1 MESFHQL
8 LNQYIQRVGISD
20 AELARTLGVSR
31 QTIFRWREGLTG
43 RPRQREDVLTLAQ
56 KLRLT
61 LRERDKL
68 LLAAGFSP
76 ENGGAEE
83 SEDREKTE
91 NQEQKDEL
99 SIGVDAVNTPTSKS
113 PRHRYWLLTILGG
126 LLLLSVSF
134 WLFYGKRSEDLVT
147 PTPTP
152 EDKASFPVSPQPIS
166 SAQKTLTV
174 VAPAASGET
183 LVLVIHFAN
192 YAGSQIGYNVAGRLA
207 QALQQEIET
216 IKLKNA
222 RVAIWPQAVGERR
235 EAFQAGQTVSATLV
249 IYGEYDVGRVV
260 VQFVQPADPYAFTD
274 PALQR
279 QVADVPALSATINTD
294 LPQQVRSLA
303 LMALG
308 QIFIGRM
315 EIEKA
320 RSLLIQARD
329 NLQADPQ
336 VEPQTWALANFFLGV
351 AYQHS
356 QPPLLDEAIASYAQA
371 VNAWPEMITSRLN
384 RIAAY
389 VARRQPGDLE
399 LALADADQVINSYK
413 DWPAAYNNRASIRM
427 SLGGPEN
434 LALAEADLNKAL
446 ILDTKLPEAYLNRA
460 FVHFQQGLPMI
471 QVRFDLTQTL
481 TLRPHYAP
489 AFNMFCLGYAVE
501 QQPEL
506 ALPYCE
512 QAVAADPQPL
522 FFDSRG
528 VTYAQLGDY
537 QAALTDLQTYLDWL
551 EQQPGEIWQP
561 AIVRRKG
568 WIKALQAGQNPFT
581 PAALNELRSEFGR

>member
-8 LNQYIQRVGISD
+8 LNQYVQRVGISD

-61 LRERDKL
+61 LIERDKL

-76 ENGGAEE
+76 ANGGAEE
-83 SEDREKTE
+83 SEDRKKTE
-91 NQEQKDEL
+91 DQEQNDDL
-99 SIGVDAVNTPTSKS
+99 YIRVDAVNIPLAKPLPYSQG
-113 PRHRYWLLTILGG
+113 LIAILGG
-126 LLLLSVSF
+126 LLLLGIFF
-134 WLFYGKRSEDLVT
+134 WLFYGKQREDLFTASPV
-147 PTPTP
+147 P
-152 EDKASFPVSPQPIS
+152 EDQTPISVVS
-166 SAQKTLTV
+166 SAQKTLTA
-174 VAPAASGET
+174 VAPAAPGET
-183 LVLVIHFAN
+183 LVLVTHFAN

-249 IYGEYDVGRVV
+249 IYGEYDVGRVI

-279 QVADVPALSATINTD
+279 QVADVPTLSATINTD

-320 RSLLIQARD
+320 RPLLIQARD
-329 NLQADPQ
+329 NLQTDPQ
-336 VEPQTWALANFFLGV
+336 VEPQTWALANFFLGI

-356 QPPLLDEAIASYAQA
+356 QPPLLDETIATYTQAI
-371 VNAWPEMITSRLN
+371 NAWPEMITSRLN

-413 DWPAAYNNRASIRM
+413 DWPAAYNNRATIRM
-427 SLGGPEN
+427 SLGGTEN

-446 ILDTKLPEAYLNRA
+446 ALDTKLPEAYLNRA
-460 FVHFQQGLPMI
+460 FVHFQQELPMV
-471 QVRFDLTQTL
+471 QVAPDLTQTL
-481 TLRPHYAP
+481 TLRPNYAP
-489 AFNMFCLGYAVE
+489 AFNMFCLGYGVE

-506 ALPYCE
+506 ALPYCQ
-512 QAVAADPQPL
+512 QAVVTDPQPL
-522 FFDSRG
+522 FLDSRG

-537 QAALTDLQTYLDWL
+537 QAALTDLQTYRDWL
-551 EQQPGEIWQP
+551 EEQQGEAWQP
-561 AIVRRKG
+561 AIVRRKA
-568 WIKALQAGQNPFT
+568 WIKALQTGQNPFT
-581 PAALNELRSEFGR
+581 SAALRELRSEFGR